1 MIATNLQLA
10 QKKEA
15 WFWSNFYVILNVK
28 FFQQNTFYADVF
40 FLRSSNMYKFFYWLI
55 YHLSFSSSGGTCV
68 SGCTV
73 YVEQPRAYITDLT
86 PATGYDV
93 IAEPFSRVSATVRV
107 YGAPYQGVWTTR
119 AN

>member
-1 MIATNLQLA
+1 M
-10 QKKEA
+10 
-15 WFWSNFYVILNVK
+15 
-28 FFQQNTFYADVF
+28 
-40 FLRSSNMYKFFYWLI
+40 
-55 YHLSFSSSGGTCV
+55 

-73 YVEQPRAYITDLT
+73 YVEQPRAYFTDLT

-93 IAEPFSRVSATVRV
+93 IAEPFSIVSATVRV